1 MSFYFA
7 NANIK
12 EADILILGIGYDKTS
27 SFISGSRFA
36 PNLIREGAENIETYS
51 PYQKRDL
58 TEIKICDLGN
68 FIFQKEKPEDFIKE
82 VKGVIKNYL
91 KDKKQM
97 VILGGEHTIT
107 YPIVMAFQEYYK
119 NLAVVIFDAHSDL
132 RDDFM
137 GEKICHATVAKR
149 ILEVVGKENLYQFGI
164 RSLTKDCIK
173 KNPHLF
179 LFEVFKPLKKVIS
192 SLKNKKIYLSLDLD
206 VLDMGVLPVV
216 QTPVPGGINF
226 LELVSSFK
234 LLKNLEIV
242 GVDIVEFSP
251 LLSNSLTYASLCA
264 EILREVLLIIK

>member
-1 MSFYFA
+1 MGFYFA
-7 NANIK
+7 NANLE
-12 EADILILGIGYDKTS
+12 EADILILGIGYDRTS
-27 SFISGSRFA
+27 SFVSGSRFA

-51 PYQKRDL
+51 PYQQRDL

-68 FIFQKEKPEDFIKE
+68 FLFQKEKPEEFIKE
-82 VKGVIKNYL
+82 VKDVIKNYL
-91 KDKKQM
+91 KKKKKM

-119 NLAVVIFDAHSDL
+119 NLAVIIFDGHSDL
-132 RDDFM
+132 REDFM

-164 RSLTKDCIK
+164 RSLTKECLK
-173 KNPHLF
+173 QNPNLF
-179 LFEVFKPLKKVIS
+179 LLEVSKPLKKIIS
-192 SLKNKKIYLSLDLD
+192 LLKNKKIYLSLDLD
-206 VLDMGVLPVV
+206 VLDMGILPAV
-216 QTPVPGGINF
+216 QTPVAGGISF
-226 LELVSSFK
+226 LELVTAFR

-251 LLSNSLTYASLCA
+251 LFNNPLTYASFCA

>member
-7 NANIK
+7 NASLK

-36 PNLIREGAENIETYS
+36 PDLIREGAENIDTYS

-58 TEIKICDLGN
+58 NEIKICDLGN
-68 FIFQKEKPEDFIKE
+68 FNFQNENPKDFIKE
-82 VKGVIKNYL
+82 VKDVIKGYL
-91 KDKKQM
+91 KENKKM

-107 YPIVMAFQEYYK
+107 YPIVKAFQEYYK
-119 NLAVVIFDAHSDL
+119 NLAVIIFDAHSDL
-132 RDDFM
+132 REDFM

-149 ILEVVGKENLYQFGI
+149 ILEIVGKENLYQFGI
-164 RSLTKDCIK
+164 RSLTKDCLK
-173 KNPHLF
+173 KNPNLF

-192 SLKNKKIYLSLDLD
+192 LLKNKKIYLSLDLD
-206 VLDMGVLPVV
+206 VLDMGVLPAV
-216 QTPVPGGINF
+216 QTPIAGGISF

-251 LLSNSLTYASLCA
+251 LLSSPLVYASLCA
-264 EILREVLLIIK
+264 EVLREVLLIIK